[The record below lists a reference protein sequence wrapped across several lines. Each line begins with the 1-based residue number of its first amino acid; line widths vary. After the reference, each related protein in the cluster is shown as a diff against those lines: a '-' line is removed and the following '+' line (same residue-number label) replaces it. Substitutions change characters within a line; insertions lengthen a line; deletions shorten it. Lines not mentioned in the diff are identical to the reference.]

1 MTRAR
6 DRSSSLLLVIDAFCD
21 ELRTTCGLTRFSLV
35 FDRRPIPLTI
45 SFEDRRH
52 TGVPL
57 APTAYLELQI
67 VDGSCAIGYVTLQNA
82 LAADYS
88 PSARA
93 SASAAVTRYAPA
105 LRSALPS

>member
-1 MTRAR
+1 M
-6 DRSSSLLLVIDAFCD
+6 IDALCE

-45 SFEDRRH
+45 SFEDRLH

-57 APTAYLELQI
+57 APTASLE
-67 VDGSCAIGYVTLQNA
+67 LQNA

-93 SASAAVTRYAPA
+93 SASAAATRYAPA
-105 LRSALPS
+105 LRSALPA